1 LVSRFVDEQYLEK
14 IPGQKNQPPTNNGQT
29 SEKSRKSLVQ
39 NLEAPE
45 RLKKAYTLVANLEP
59 LKRLIVVITPGKSH
73 PSGSLV

>member
-1 LVSRFVDEQYLEK
+1 MNNIWKKSLVK
-14 IPGQKNQPPTNNGQT
+14 KTNPLQIMDKHRK
-29 SEKSRKSLVQ
+29 KSRKSLVQ